1 MTIERNNPGNIE
13 KDIRWTWQGEM
24 PGQKAGDKLVFD
36 TLENGSRAMIKDL
49 LTKVN
54 SGVDTIN
61 EIITKYAPPSENPTA
76 KYIAYVSQKTGIP
89 ATQTV
94 SPALVSLTD
103 IAYWMSRFEHGI
115 NTDDGTLRNA
125 FNTAHTMVENEKKKS
140 WQR

>member
-76 KYIAYVSQKTGIP
+76 KYIA
-89 ATQTV
+89 
-94 SPALVSLTD
+94 
-103 IAYWMSRFEHGI
+103 
-115 NTDDGTLRNA
+115 
-125 FNTAHTMVENEKKKS
+125 
-140 WQR
+140 